1 MPKKKLTKKQ
11 AFDLVQRTNNN
22 IRRVFIDKLDY
33 GTESNVKMSIDAL
46 SKLSQ
51 RVTASVFLR
60 R

>member
-22 IRRVFIDKLDY
+22 IRRLFIDKLDY

>member
-11 AFDLVQRTNNN
+11 AFNLAQRTSNN
-22 IRRVFIDKLDY
+22 IRRLFIDKLDY

-51 RVTASVFLR
+51 RVTTQVLLR

>member
-11 AFDLVQRTNNN
+11 AFNLTRQVNTA
-22 IRRVFIDKLDY
+22 IRKLLIDKMDY
-33 GTESNVKMSIDAL
+33 GTDSNVKMSIDGL

-51 RVTASVFLR
+51 RVAINTMLR

>member
-1 MPKKKLTKKQ
+1 MPKKLTKKQ
-11 AFDLVQRTNNN
+11 AFNLAKQVSTAVRKLM
-22 IRRVFIDKLDY
+22 IDKLDH

-51 RVTASVFLR
+51 RVATNTMLR